1 MPLKRF
7 KTGCVDTILLF
18 GVLTLIVHVSI
29 EIWQRYANNKLG
41 RARRHQSKDP
51 ATTMASSE
59 AAIRTARLHVFEHT
73 GQGLRLYKLKEV
85 PLMSYVYT
93 DSFDAIQK
101 DSNQK
106 AIEQ

>member
-41 RARRHQSKDP
+41 RARRHQSKVSMEYIF
-51 ATTMASSE
+51 TS
-59 AAIRTARLHVFEHT
+59 LHVDGISVNAAPLSTKSFLDRT
-73 GQGLRLYKLKEV
+73 QPLQWLRQKLPSGQHDYMCLSIR
-85 PLMSYVYT
+85 
-93 DSFDAIQK
+93 DK
-101 DSNQK
+101 D
-106 AIEQ
+106 